1 MKKLLAIL
9 LVMALCLAYLPVMAE
24 EDPYAVGGTTLEE
37 AVQMMPGYKID
48 VSDDGYQMICMTD
61 LAAEYYID
69 NSENGIAVLPWLN
82 VIMGVHLHT
91 AVFKWP
97 DEFSKM
103 CKMVITTDESI
114 HTFVPDEPWTLNEK
128 GERGTGIMCDERME
142 AVIFDMGKSE
152 NVTVEFFQDNATS
165 KSYELTMEQKY
176 LLRQFEYTCETFM
189 PKPAANGTSSL
200 IMSLLSSMFNY
211 TVTTAPN
218 PNKPAEEPAGVI
230 NQNTSTGS
238 GTSLDNVADELAKLD
253 QLLADGIISEEEY
266 QQMRKN
272 ILGL

>member
-24 EDPYAVGGTTLEE
+24 EDPYAVGGVTLEE
-37 AVQMMPGYKID
+37 AVQRMPGYQLD
-48 VSDDGYQMICMTD
+48 VNDKGTKMIVITD
-61 LAAEYYID
+61 LAGEYYIQ
-69 NSENGIAVLPWLN
+69 NSENGTAVLP
-82 VIMGVHLHT
+82 VMV
-91 AVFKWP
+91 AVTGMQMHSATFMWP
-97 DEFSKM
+97 EEFSKM
-103 CKMVITTDESI
+103 AKMVITTDEHI
-114 HTFVPDEPWTLNEK
+114 YTVQLQEPWVREDEDSKAHALMLN
-128 GERGTGIMCDERME
+128 DEME
-142 AVIFDMGKSE
+142 AVLFEMGKSE
-152 NVTVEFFQDNATS
+152 NVTIEFFQDSATS

-176 LLRQFEYTCETFM
+176 LLRQYVYTCETFL
-189 PKPAANGTSSL
+189 PKPAANANSAL
-200 IMSLLSSMFNY
+200 VLSLLGSMFNY

-218 PNKPAEEPAGVI
+218 PDKPAGVI